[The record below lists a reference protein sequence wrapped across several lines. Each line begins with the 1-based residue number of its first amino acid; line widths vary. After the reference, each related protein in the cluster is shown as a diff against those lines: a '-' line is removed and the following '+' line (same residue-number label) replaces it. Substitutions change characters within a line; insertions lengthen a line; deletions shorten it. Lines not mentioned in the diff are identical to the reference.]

1 LYEAGEHVQEIEK
14 QKTRYEIKSIGT
26 DGTDNQI
33 PEDPVAK
40 DGAHSRLEVFSE
52 LLIFRSQCRK
62 SRLNTFDGQPC

>member
-14 QKTRYEIKSIGT
+14 QQTRYEIKSIGT

-40 DGAHSRLEVFSE
+40 DGADSRLEVFSE
-52 LLIFRSQCRK
+52 LLIFGSQCRK
-62 SRLNTFDGQPC
+62 SCLNAFDGQPC